1 MSHTTSVTPSAAAS
15 VARYARSLDDAVSRV
30 VRAAAVT
37 VPAFGTRLAAAGL
50 GADSIRGVA
59 DLAAL
64 PVLTKDDVL
73 AQQQVEPPF
82 GGLLA
87 PGAQVNRVFQSPGP
101 IYEPQLSGVDPW
113 RWGQALSSMGFGT
126 EDTVLNCFGYHLS
139 PAGAMFEEGCLAIGA
154 RVLPGGIGTQDLQA
168 RAIADLG
175 VTAYT
180 GLPSYLKALV
190 DRFDELGLG
199 RDRWRLTRALVTAEP
214 LPDSLRALLE
224 ERVPI
229 VRMAYGTAETG
240 LLAYERELGAG
251 LVLADGV
258 LVEICDLDTGAP
270 ITEGEGQVVITLLR
284 PEYPLVRFGTGDVS
298 AWVEG
303 PDGAPRLAGVLGRVG
318 QAVKVRGMFLHP
330 RQAQAAIG
338 GIEGVTAWQL
348 VVDRRDHLDQ
358 LRCEVVLADGVDDG
372 AVLDEVRG
380 RIRSGLRFASE
391 VIAVKALPAD
401 ASVIS
406 DVRDWS

>member
-1 MSHTTSVTPSAAAS
+1 MSLSTSVTPSAAAS

-87 PGAQVNRVFQSPGP
+87 PGAQVHRVFQSPGP

-126 EDTVLNCFGYHLS
+126 DDTVLNCFGYHLS

-240 LLAYERELGAG
+240 LLAYEREPGAG
-251 LVLADGV
+251 LVSGRR
-258 LVEICDLDTGAP
+258 C
-270 ITEGEGQVVITLLR
+270 
-284 PEYPLVRFGTGDVS
+284 
-298 AWVEG
+298 
-303 PDGAPRLAGVLGRVG
+303 AGR
-318 QAVKVRGMFLHP
+318 
-330 RQAQAAIG
+330 
-338 GIEGVTAWQL
+338 
-348 VVDRRDHLDQ
+348 
-358 LRCEVVLADGVDDG
+358 
-372 AVLDEVRG
+372 
-380 RIRSGLRFASE
+380 GLRS
-391 VIAVKALPAD
+391 
-401 ASVIS
+401 
-406 DVRDWS
+406 

>member
-1 MSHTTSVTPSAAAS
+1 MSLSTSVAAS
-15 VARYARSLDDAVSRV
+15 VASYAESMDVAVARV
-30 VRAAAVT
+30 VQASAAT
-37 VPAFGTRLAAAGL
+37 VPAFAARLAAAGL

-73 AQQQVEPPF
+73 AQQHDEPPF

-101 IYEPQLSGVDPW
+101 LYEPQLSGADPW
-113 RWGQALSSMGFGT
+113 RWGQALSSMGFGVD
-126 EDTVLNCFGYHLS
+126 DTVLNCFGYHLS

-190 DRFDELGLG
+190 ERFDELGLG

-240 LLAYERELGAG
+240 LLAYEREPGAG

-258 LVEICDLDTGAP
+258 LVEVCDLDSGAP
-270 ITEGEGQVVITLLR
+270 ITQGEGQVVITLLR

-298 AWVEG
+298 AWIEG

-330 RQAQAAIG
+330 RQAQAAIAG
-338 GIEGVTAWQL
+338 VEGVAAWQF

-358 LRCEVVLADGVDDG
+358 LRCEVVLADGADRDG
-372 AVLDEVRG
+372 VLDVVRG
-380 RIRSGLRFASE
+380 RIRSGLRFASD
-391 VIAVKALPAD
+391 VVTVPALPAD
-401 ASVIS
+401 ASVIT